1 MVFITHV
8 WSRQAETA
16 TPGGAVRW
24 LRYLLLATALGTSN
38 PASADNGFVIR
49 SAQLTLRDMVYHLD
63 ARIDYRLSR
72 EAVNA
77 VKNGVPLIIAIDIR
91 VDRKRRWWLDKEL
104 ATLTQ
109 NYLLLYHALT
119 EKYVIHNLNS
129 GIQENYGNLD
139 TALWSL
145 GRIDDLPLIDANL
158 LEADAE
164 YGIDL
169 RARLD
174 IESLPAPMRPLAYIS
189 SDWQLQS
196 DWYSWSLVR

>member
-8 WSRQAETA
+8 WSRHTETA
-16 TPGGAVRW
+16 TPGPVRW
-24 LRYLLLATALGTSN
+24 LRYLALATALGTPN
-38 PASADNGFVIR
+38 LATADNGFVIR
-49 SAQLTLRDMVYHLD
+49 SAQLTLRDTVYHLD

-145 GRIDDLPLIDANL
+145 GQVNDLPLIDANL
-158 LEADAE
+158 LEPGAE

-196 DWYSWSLVR
+196 DWYSWSLAR

>member
-1 MVFITHV
+1 MASITHV
-8 WSRQAETA
+8 WTSPADTVPA
-16 TPGGAVRW
+16 PSRW
-24 LRYLLLATALGTSN
+24 LRQLLLAAALGT
-38 PASADNGFVIR
+38 AGVAAADSGFVIHQ
-49 SAQLTLRDMVYHLD
+49 AEMVLRDNVYHLN
-63 ARIDYRLSR
+63 ARVDYRLSQ

-77 VKNGVPLIIAIDIR
+77 VKNGVPLIIAMDIR
-91 VDRKRRWWLDKEL
+91 VDRKRRWWLDQEV

-129 GIQENYGNLD
+129 GTQENYSHLD

-145 GRIDDLPLIDANL
+145 GRVEQLPLIDANL
-158 LEADAE
+158 LESGAE
-164 YGIDL
+164 YDIDV

-196 DWYSWSLVR
+196 DWYSWSLVP

>member
-1 MVFITHV
+1 MP
-8 WSRQAETA
+8 A
-16 TPGGAVRW
+16 PVRW
-24 LRYLLLATALGTSN
+24 LRYLLLATALGSTP
-38 PASADNGFVIR
+38 PAAADNGFAIR
-49 SAQLTLRDMVYHLD
+49 SAGLTLRDMVYHLN

-77 VKNGVPLIIAIDIR
+77 VKNGVPLIIALDIR

-129 GIQENYGNLD
+129 GIQENYHNLD

-145 GRIDDLPLIDANL
+145 GRINDLPLIDANL
-158 LEADAE
+158 LEPGAE
-164 YGIDL
+164 YGIEL

-196 DWYSWSLVR
+196 DWYSWSLAR

>member
-1 MVFITHV
+1 MAFITHV
-8 WSRQAETA
+8 WSRQAESA
-16 TPGGAVRW
+16 TPGPVRW
-24 LRYLLLATALGTSN
+24 LRYLLLASALGTSN
-38 PASADNGFVIR
+38 TVFADNGFVIR
-49 SAQLTLRDMVYHLD
+49 SAQLSLHGTVYHLD
-63 ARIDYRLSR
+63 ARINYRLSQ
-72 EAVNA
+72 EAVDA

-129 GIQENYGNLD
+129 GIQENYANLD

-145 GRIDDLPLIDANL
+145 GRIDGLPLIDANL
-158 LEADAE
+158 LKPGAE
-164 YGIDL
+164 YGIEL

-196 DWYSWSLVR
+196 DWYSWSLAR

>member
-16 TPGGAVRW
+16 TPGHVRW
-24 LRYLLLATALGTSN
+24 LRYLMLATVLSTPN
-38 PASADNGFVIR
+38 LASADKGFEIR
-49 SAQLTLRDMVYHLD
+49 SAQLTLRDMVYQLD

-77 VKNGVPLIIAIDIR
+77 VKNGVPLIIALDIR

-109 NYLLLYHALT
+109 SYLLLYHALT

-145 GRIDDLPLIDANL
+145 GQINDLPLIDANL
-158 LEADAE
+158 LEPGAE
-164 YGIDL
+164 YDIDL

-196 DWYSWSLVR
+196 DWYSWSLAR

>member
-1 MVFITHV
+1 MASTTHA
-8 WSRQAETA
+8 WSRQAKLPA
-16 TPGGAVRW
+16 PGRW
-24 LRYLLLATALGTSN
+24 LRHMLLAASLGTAIQAMADTGFVVREASLSLRDNVYLLN
-38 PASADNGFVIR
+38 
-49 SAQLTLRDMVYHLD
+49 
-63 ARIDYRLSR
+63 ARIDYQLSG
-72 EAVNA
+72 EAIDA
-77 VKNGVPLIIAIDIR
+77 VRNGVPLILAMDIR
-91 VDRKRRWWLDKEL
+91 VERQRSWWLDKEI

-109 NYLLLYHALT
+109 TYLLLYHALT
-119 EKYVIHNLNS
+119 EKYVVHNLNS
-129 GIQENYGNLD
+129 GIQDNYINLD

-145 GRIDDLPLIDANL
+145 GRVEALPLIDANL

-164 YGIDL
+164 YNISL

>member
-1 MVFITHV
+1 M
-8 WSRQAETA
+8 
-16 TPGGAVRW
+16 
-24 LRYLLLATALGTSN
+24 
-38 PASADNGFVIR
+38 
-49 SAQLTLRDMVYHLD
+49 
-63 ARIDYRLSR
+63 
-72 EAVNA
+72 
-77 VKNGVPLIIAIDIR
+77 DIR
-91 VDRKRRWWLDKEL
+91 VNRERSWWLDKEI

-109 NYLLLYHALT
+109 TYLLLYHALT

-129 GIQENYGNLD
+129 GIQENYISLE

-145 GRIDDLPLIDANL
+145 GRVESLPLIDSNF
-158 LEADAE
+158 LEPGKE
-164 YGIDL
+164 YTFEL

>member
-1 MVFITHV
+1 MASITHA
-8 WSRQAETA
+8 WTRPADN
-16 TPGGAVRW
+16 TPAPSRW
-24 LRYLLLATALGTSN
+24 LRQLVLAAALGT
-38 PASADNGFVIR
+38 AGAAGADSGFVIR
-49 SAQLTLRDMVYHLD
+49 QAEMVLNDNVYHLN
-63 ARIDYRLSR
+63 ARVDYQLSQ

-77 VKNGVPLIIAIDIR
+77 VKNGVPLIIAMDIR
-91 VDRKRRWWLDKEL
+91 VDRKRRWWLDQEV

-129 GIQENYGNLD
+129 GIQENYSHLE

-145 GRIDDLPLIDANL
+145 GRVEQLPLIDANL
-158 LEADAE
+158 LETGAE
-164 YGIDL
+164 YDIDV

-196 DWYSWSLVR
+196 DWYSWSLVP

>member
-16 TPGGAVRW
+16 TPEPVRW
-24 LRYLLLATALGTSN
+24 LRYLLLVTALGTSN
-38 PASADNGFVIR
+38 PAAADNGFAIR
-49 SAQLTLRDMVYHLD
+49 SAELTLRDMVYHLD

-77 VKNGVPLIIAIDIR
+77 VKNGVPLIIALDIR
-91 VDRKRRWWLDKEL
+91 VDRKRVWWLDKEL

-129 GIQENYGNLD
+129 GIQENYSNLD

-145 GRIDDLPLIDANL
+145 GQVNDLPLIDANL
-158 LEADAE
+158 LEPGAE

-196 DWYSWSLVR
+196 DWYSWSLAR

>member
-1 MVFITHV
+1 M
-8 WSRQAETA
+8 RQ
-16 TPGGAVRW
+16 
-24 LRYLLLATALGTSN
+24 LLLAASLGG
-38 PASADNGFVIR
+38 AGLAVADDGFVIHD
-49 SAQLTLRDMVYHLD
+49 AGMDLRNNVYHLN
-63 ARIDYRLSR
+63 ARISYHLSQ

-77 VKNGVPLIIAIDIR
+77 VKNGVPLIIAMDIR
-91 VDRKRRWWLDKEL
+91 VDRKRNWWLDKEV

-119 EKYVIHNLNS
+119 EKYIIHNLNS
-129 GIQENYGNLD
+129 GIQENFSNLD

-145 GRIDDLPLIDANL
+145 GRVDSLPLIDANL
-158 LEADAE
+158 LEPGSE
-164 YGIDL
+164 YGIEL
-169 RARLD
+169 RTRLD